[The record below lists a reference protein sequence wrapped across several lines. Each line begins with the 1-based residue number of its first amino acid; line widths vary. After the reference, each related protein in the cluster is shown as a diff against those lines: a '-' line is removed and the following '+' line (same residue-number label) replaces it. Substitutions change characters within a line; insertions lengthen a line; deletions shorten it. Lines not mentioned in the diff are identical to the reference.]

1 MYKATAFVLSVLILG
16 CSINASASVDKGNQ
30 ATGSD
35 YAESGMLEEKSST
48 VSMDSIV
55 PQNDTVLSENAL
67 SANEVFCIDSKEVYN
82 DIIPDETE
90 NSLGQSI
97 SVNEEITDR
106 SEWNESE
113 SVSQNDTVSENILQ
127 TEKEL
132 IPEAATEESE
142 PQTISEN
149 ETEIIS
155 EKKIISKVKI
165 PTNTH
170 VYLDPENLAGKGGI
184 FSDSYEVIN
193 YGNIDVAIKI
203 KNINIFYKD
212 EPGIYKF
219 SKDTVNDD
227 NLIAKKINLDMI
239 WSNTDD
245 NKKKALHIVDGE
257 TDEYVIY
264 LEASEYDENET
275 LIKPSE
281 ASRGE
286 FYFSGTLNA
295 ERGVQWNDGEISI
308 HFDYEI
314 INMESWNDKEEKVT
328 ENIWALEE
336 N

>member
-1 MYKATAFVLSVLILG
+1 
-16 CSINASASVDKGNQ
+16 
-30 ATGSD
+30 
-35 YAESGMLEEKSST
+35 
-48 VSMDSIV
+48 MDSFI
-55 PQNDTVLSENAL
+55 SWAGGKKAL
-67 SANEVFCIDSKEVYN
+67 RGKVIKEFPEKGTFGSYVEVFGGAGWVLFAAEKHALKEVYN

-193 YGNIDVAIKI
+193 YGNS
-203 KNINIFYKD
+203 
-212 EPGIYKF
+212 F
-219 SKDTVNDD
+219 S
-227 NLIAKKINLDMI
+227 
-239 WSNTDD
+239 
-245 NKKKALHIVDGE
+245 
-257 TDEYVIY
+257 
-264 LEASEYDENET
+264 
-275 LIKPSE
+275 
-281 ASRGE
+281 
-286 FYFSGTLNA
+286 
-295 ERGVQWNDGEISI
+295 SI
-308 HFDYEI
+308 
-314 INMESWNDKEEKVT
+314 
-328 ENIWALEE
+328 
-336 N
+336 